1 MRYRLEARA
10 QPSRLMGWLSPVLAA
25 ALTVAAGFVLFTLL
39 GKDPVT
45 AFHTFFIHP
54 VRDRNGIGELLQ
66 KASPLMIIAVG
77 LACGYRANV
86 WNIGAEGQ
94 LILGAV
100 FAGGVA
106 LFFHESTS
114 PLVLPLM
121 LVAGMVGGMIWAAVP
136 AFLRIRFNTNEIL
149 VSLML
154 VYVAGLLLSWL
165 VHEPWRDP
173 DGFNFPQSRMFAD
186 SALYPILVEGTRLN
200 AGFLVSLVAVALGY
214 VLLNRSF
221 VGYQMRVG
229 GLSDAAARYAG
240 FKSSRMVWMGMLL
253 GGGAAGIAGMGEV
266 AGPIGQLQPLVS
278 PGYGFAAIIVAFVGR
293 LHAFGILLASL
304 LMSLLYLGG
313 EAAQMGLALP
323 SAITGL
329 FQGMLLF
336 FLLGSDVFIIYRLR
350 AAGPPALPAGTV
362 ASLPPVPAA
371 PSASPRASDEVA
383 G

>member
-1 MRYRLEARA
+1 
-10 QPSRLMGWLSPVLAA
+10 
-25 ALTVAAGFVLFTLL
+25 
-39 GKDPVT
+39 
-45 AFHTFFIHP
+45 
-54 VRDRNGIGELLQ
+54 
-66 KASPLMIIAVG
+66 
-77 LACGYRANV
+77 
-86 WNIGAEGQ
+86 
-94 LILGAV
+94 
-100 FAGGVA
+100 
-106 LFFHESTS
+106 
-114 PLVLPLM
+114 VLPLM
-121 LVAGMVGGMIWAAVP
+121 LAAGMVGGMAWAAVP
-136 AFLRIRFNTNEIL
+136 AFLRVRFNTNEIL

-186 SALYPILVEGTRLN
+186 SALYPILFEGTRLN
-200 AGFLVSLVAVALGY
+200 AGFLVSLAAVAAGY

-221 VGYQMRVG
+221 AGYQMRVG
-229 GLSDAAARYAG
+229 GLANAAARYAG
-240 FKSSRMVWMGMLL
+240 FKSQRMVWMGMLL

-266 AGPIGQLQPLVS
+266 AGPIGQLQPVVS

-336 FLLGSDVFIIYRLR
+336 FLLGSDVFINYRLR
-350 AAGPPALPAGTV
+350 FGGAAPLPAQQ
-362 ASLPPVPAA
+362 PVPPMPGASAA
-371 PSASPRASDEVA
+371 TPASDQVIA
-383 G
+383 